1 MKRSHILSFVAVAI
15 ALIIISCIAMP
26 FIFMGKPTPLFFMK
40 NKDTISHQVMVEISD
55 PKNNSIFKEVYVM
68 DPDSEISQ
76 SKSAWLLLQL
86 SFPPGNSKDLTIKV
100 TVDNDLTEKSQTG
113 LQLGSAFYISLFD
126 EYEES
131 DIYLG
136 IMEV

>member
-1 MKRSHILSFVAVAI
+1 MKRSYILSFAAVII

-26 FIFMGKPTPLFFMK
+26 FIFMGKPDPLFFTK

-55 PKNNSIFKEVYVM
+55 SNNNSIFKEVYVM

-86 SFPPGNSKDLTIKV
+86 SFPPGNSKDVTIKV
-100 TVDNDLTEKSQTG
+100 TVDHELTEENQTD
-113 LQLGSAFYISLFD
+113 LQLWSMFDITLFD
-126 EYEES
+126 ENEES
-131 DIYLG
+131 DISLG
-136 IMEV
+136 VIAV

>member
-1 MKRSHILSFVAVAI
+1 MKRSYILSFAAVII

-26 FIFMGKPTPLFFMK
+26 FIFIGKPEPLFSMK

-55 PKNNSIFKEVYVM
+55 SNNNSIFKEVYVM

-86 SFPPGNSKDLTIKV
+86 SFPPGNSKDVTLKV
-100 TVDNDLTEKSQTG
+100 TADNDFTEENQTD
-113 LQLGSAFYISLFD
+113 LQLWSMFDITLFD
-126 EYEES
+126 ENEES
-131 DIYLG
+131 DISLG
-136 IMEV
+136 VIAV